1 MDSIYL
7 MGSEDVQS
15 AGHTIRQAAEGMQ
28 SAASWMT
35 EALQQHQRF
44 LDDWLARFEAV
55 LTERAAVS
63 GLEEESNA
71 EQD

>member
-1 MDSIYL
+1 MTVESVYL
-7 MGSEDVQS
+7 MGSEAVQD

-44 LDDWLARFEAV
+44 LDDWLARFEAA
-55 LTERAAVS
+55 LTNSSPA
-63 GLEEESNA
+63 LEEEPNA

>member
-7 MGSEDVQS
+7 MGAEDVSS
-15 AGHTIRQAAEGMQ
+15 AASSIRLAAEGMQ

-55 LTERAAVS
+55 LTDHAA
-63 GLEEESNA
+63 LPKEE
-71 EQD
+71 